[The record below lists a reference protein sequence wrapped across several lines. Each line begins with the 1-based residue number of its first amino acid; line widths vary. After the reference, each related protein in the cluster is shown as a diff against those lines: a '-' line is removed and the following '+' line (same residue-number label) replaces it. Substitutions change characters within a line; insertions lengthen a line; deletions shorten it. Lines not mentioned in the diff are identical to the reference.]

1 MTADTALAPCPMPG
15 CGGSARYTK
24 HSAGLPGTMGHDTWH
39 AVACASCGIT
49 MGACDRRFRSRK
61 EAAAAWNRRAVRQS
75 LTPEQIESAWDQCG
89 GGDAYTTFQNGM
101 RAGWDA
107 AHGITGAADA

>member
-1 MTADTALAPCPMPG
+1 MTADTTLAPCPMPG
-15 CGGSARYTK
+15 CGGSARHIK

-61 EAAAAWNRRAVRQS
+61 EAAAAWNRRTERQP
-75 LTPEQIESAWDQCG
+75 LTTEQITALWVEHGLDECDPEGFA
-89 GGDAYTTFQNGM
+89 
-101 RAGWDA
+101 RHIEA
-107 AHGITGAADA
+107 AHGITGATNGKPT